1 LIKGESGVGKS
12 TLLRA
17 IAGIWPYSSGS
28 VSLPAGAK
36 VLFLSQKP
44 YMPLGTLAQTICY
57 PSTAID
63 DTSVLEKLLT
73 DVGLDYLV
81 PQLNVED
88 QWGMVLSLGEQQRI
102 AFLRAM
108 INEPDVIFMDEVT
121 SAMDEP
127 NERKLYASLQQ
138 TLKKSIMIS
147 VGHRST
153 LESMHD
159 VILNLDRRNRE
170 SQSS

>member
-1 LIKGESGVGKS
+1 
-12 TLLRA
+12 
-17 IAGIWPYSSGS
+17 
-28 VSLPAGAK
+28 
-36 VLFLSQKP
+36 
-44 YMPLGTLAQTICY
+44 
-57 PSTAID
+57 
-63 DTSVLEKLLT
+63 
-73 DVGLDYLV
+73 
-81 PQLNVED
+81 
-88 QWGMVLSLGEQQRI
+88 
-102 AFLRAM
+102 
-108 INEPDVIFMDEVT
+108 MDEVT